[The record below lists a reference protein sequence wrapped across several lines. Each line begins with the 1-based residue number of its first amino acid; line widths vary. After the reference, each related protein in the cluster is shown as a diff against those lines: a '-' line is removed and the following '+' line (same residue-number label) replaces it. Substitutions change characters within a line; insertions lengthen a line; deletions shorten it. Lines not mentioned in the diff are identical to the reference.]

1 MKRNILLNPGP
12 ATTTDTVKAALVV
25 PDICPREEV
34 FVQVLSGIRRD
45 LVKIAGGDDTYTA
58 VLFAGSGTAVMDSVI
73 NSVVPENGKV
83 AVIVNGAYGERFV
96 AIAASYAIPCVPVRF
111 DWGSRIDLAV
121 VEEVLIKDRTIRCV
135 VIVHHE
141 TTTGILNPLDETG
154 ALAKKYQCTFIVDA
168 ISSYAGVPIDIRASG
183 ADFLLSTSNKCIQ
196 GMAGIAFVICRIKAL
211 EAIKGFRKRSFYL
224 DLYSQYHYLET
235 TGQTPFTVPVQ
246 VAYALQQAISEY
258 FEEGGE
264 ERYRRYRENYATLRS
279 GLLGLGFSLLLGED
293 LESHILLTVLEP
305 DDPRF
310 DFDRMHDFLYCRGF
324 TIYPGKIRTRSFR
337 LSVMGAI
344 FPEDIRA
351 FLQAL
356 GEYLAEAKVKL

>member
-25 PDICPREEV
+25 PDICPREEE
-34 FVQVLSGIRRD
+34 FVQVLSEIRRD
-45 LVKIAGGDDTYTA
+45 LVKIAGGDDTYTT

-73 NSVVPENGKV
+73 NSVVPENRKV

-96 AIAASYAIPCVPVRF
+96 AIAGSYAIPCVPVRF
-111 DWGSRIDLAV
+111 DWGSPIDLAV
-121 VEEVLIKDRTIRCV
+121 VEEVLKQDRTICCLV
-135 VIVHHE
+135 LVHHE
-141 TTTGILNPLDETG
+141 TTTGILNPLNETG
-154 ALAKKYQCTFIVDA
+154 ALAKRYQCTFIVDA

-196 GMAGIAFVICRIKAL
+196 GMAGIAFVICKNDAL
-211 EAIKGFRKRSFYL
+211 EAIKGYRKRSFYL
-224 DLYSQYHYLET
+224 DLHSQYQYLET
-235 TGQTPFTVPVQ
+235 TGQTPFTIPVQ
-246 VAYALQQAISEY
+246 VAYALQQAIREY
-258 FEEGGE
+258 FEEGGA
-264 ERYRRYRENYATLRS
+264 ERYQRYNENYTMLRS
-279 GLLGLGFSLLLGED
+279 GLLSLGFSLLLTEE

-310 DFDRMHDFLYCRGF
+310 DFTRMHDFLYGRGF
-324 TIYPGKIRTRSFR
+324 TIYPGKLRERSFR

-344 FPEDIRA
+344 YPEDIRA

-356 GEYLAEAKVKL
+356 SEYLAAANMKL

>member
-25 PDICPREEV
+25 PDICPREEE

-45 LVKIAGGDDTYTA
+45 LLKIAGGDAAYTT

-73 NSVVPENGKV
+73 NSVVPENRKV

-96 AIAASYAIPCVPVRF
+96 AIAESYAIPCVPVRF
-111 DWGSRIDLAV
+111 DWGSKIDLAV
-121 VEEVLIKDRTIRCV
+121 VEEVLRKDRTICCV
-135 VIVHHE
+135 VLVHHE

-196 GMAGIAFVICRIKAL
+196 GMAGIAFVICRKPAL
-211 EAIKGFRKRSFYL
+211 EAIQGYRKRSFYL
-224 DLYSQYHYLET
+224 DLYSQYQYLET
-235 TGQTPFTVPVQ
+235 TGQTPFTIPVQ
-246 VAYALQQAISEY
+246 VAYALQQAIREY
-258 FEEGGE
+258 FEEGGT
-264 ERYRRYRENYATLRS
+264 ERFQRYRENYATLRS
-279 GLLGLGFSLLLGED
+279 GLLSLGFTLLLTEE

-310 DFDRMHDFLYCRGF
+310 DFTCMHDFLYSRGF
-324 TIYPGKIRTRSFR
+324 TIYPGKIRKRSFR

-344 FPEDIRA
+344 YPEDIRA

-356 GEYLAEAKVKL
+356 GEYLAAANVKL